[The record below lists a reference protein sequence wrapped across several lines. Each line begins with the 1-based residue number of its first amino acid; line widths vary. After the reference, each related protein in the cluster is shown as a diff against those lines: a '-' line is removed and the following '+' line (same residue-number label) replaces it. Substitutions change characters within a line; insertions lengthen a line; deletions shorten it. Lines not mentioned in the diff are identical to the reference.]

1 MKPILS
7 KIGVFDATKDHT
19 FQFAAYAD
27 IDIVAVIVFDTPTGS
42 ILQGDTVS
50 KGVYKFGTFPAG
62 GSGLARYFT
71 IPAGTFEN
79 RKDPYYMIIRCRL
92 TGTNLFSEYTD
103 KVLFY
108 CHEQPTIKLGDL
120 TNIAATTIPYPSY
133 SFDFSYKYNASQGE
147 VVNRYEF
154 YLYDNN
160 HELLKKSE
168 CFYYRDSL
176 KSFQVD
182 GLDNHTT
189 YYVRAKAESIGGY
202 QLDTG
207 FLPFKTDYPESIDDT
222 TFFAQNQYRTASIFM
237 HVQYYLTRSSG
248 ANALRIKRRKKGAS
262 TWTTIYQNLIDMN
275 HVIMKMGWAN
285 IHINRTTGQ
294 PTSSYSSVTSDY
306 IDKSRVLSFK
316 FTSKDKKFNLI
327 AYDENKKFI
336 KASSTFES
344 TSEFNSSD
352 EYNEWFSDAF
362 LNKLKYYRV
371 EVTSKDDKDMDVSA
385 FNDFYMYSA
394 DDGWVLMDYID
405 YYAIGRN
412 SQYEYAVAPVANGIE
427 LGYVKTEVISDFDGA
442 IITDGDKVY
451 HILLEP
457 KVESTEKVRSTS
469 VIETMGNKYP
479 YLFSG
484 SEANYYTGHFS
495 GVGIR
500 FDNNM
505 EDFDING
512 GNEFRDELS
521 AWLTNSKAKLLKM
534 WDGRRWLIGVNGNVS
549 LSCSEHYDKGVL
561 EFDFV
566 ELGDVEDERDMYNNG
581 LSEYQPGGG
590 V

>member
-1 MKPILS
+1 
-7 KIGVFDATKDHT
+7 
-19 FQFAAYAD
+19 
-27 IDIVAVIVFDTPTGS
+27 
-42 ILQGDTVS
+42 
-50 KGVYKFGTFPAG
+50 
-62 GSGLARYFT
+62 
-71 IPAGTFEN
+71 
-79 RKDPYYMIIRCRL
+79 
-92 TGTNLFSEYTD
+92 
-103 KVLFY
+103 
-108 CHEQPTIKLGDL
+108 
-120 TNIAATTIPYPSY
+120 
-133 SFDFSYKYNASQGE
+133 
-147 VVNRYEF
+147 
-154 YLYDNN
+154 
-160 HELLKKSE
+160 
-168 CFYYRDSL
+168 
-176 KSFQVD
+176 
-182 GLDNHTT
+182 
-189 YYVRAKAESIGGY
+189 
-202 QLDTG
+202 
-207 FLPFKTDYPESIDDT
+207 
-222 TFFAQNQYRTASIFM
+222 
-237 HVQYYLTRSSG
+237 
-248 ANALRIKRRKKGAS
+248 
-262 TWTTIYQNLIDMN
+262 
-275 HVIMKMGWAN
+275 
-285 IHINRTTGQ
+285 
-294 PTSSYSSVTSDY
+294 
-306 IDKSRVLSFK
+306 
-316 FTSKDKKFNLI
+316 
-327 AYDENKKFI
+327 
-336 KASSTFES
+336 
-344 TSEFNSSD
+344 
-352 EYNEWFSDAF
+352 
-362 LNKLKYYRV
+362 
-371 EVTSKDDKDMDVSA
+371 
-385 FNDFYMYSA
+385 
-394 DDGWVLMDYID
+394 MDYID

-427 LGYVKTEVISDFDGA
+427 LGYVKTEVVSDFDGA